1 MHEGAGCE
9 QSCEI
14 WGGGDRQIYV
24 QCCWKANIY
33 KYCLHLGSAWHDRT
47 VPLSLCDMMVTHQS
61 DGLVTPEKVESWSL
75 LNKISSVEIRCSL
88 FSLFV
93 SYV

>member
-1 MHEGAGCE
+1 MEEVETDKFMSSAAGKLT
-9 QSCEI
+9 
-14 WGGGDRQIYV
+14 Y
-24 QCCWKANIY
+24 IY
-33 KYCLHLGSAWHDRT
+33 KYGLRLGSAWQDWT

-61 DGLVTPEKVESWSL
+61 DGLWTHEKVESWC
-75 LNKISSVEIRCSL
+75 KISSVEIQRCL